1 VAGLLAKLRQNED
14 AVRDVQGQMKARVS
28 DRATLEALALTVRI
42 LNMDT
47 LSYLIQRVLCPP
59 DVLHPSDMRGGA
71 APQVRNHILET
82 QNIEL
87 RLRDRAKEALGERV
101 SPPPRLTAPRPTP
114 FQPAPA
120 APSCQT
126 AARPTPGR
134 ARTSPFLKS
143 SRSCARFRSRPM
155 TSSV

>member
-1 VAGLLAKLRQNED
+1 MAGLLAKLRQNED

-101 SPPPRLTAPRPTP
+101 SPPPPPPPLP
-114 FQPAPA
+114 
-120 APSCQT
+120 PSY
-126 AARPTPGR
+126 
-134 ARTSPFLKS
+134 
-143 SRSCARFRSRPM
+143 
-155 TSSV
+155 